1 MRTRIVCSGLTM
13 VLVAL
18 MLTLTEL
25 AYASPADPTWNR
37 GMWDDADFDDV
48 VDYIISASGLVEV
61 IATPDL
67 RAGHVLLILLL
78 LSLGPIVSLDP
89 PAARHPRAP
98 PTV

>member
-1 MRTRIVCSGLTM
+1 MRTRIVFGGLAM

-18 MLTLTEL
+18 TLTLTGL
-25 AYASPADPTWNR
+25 AYASPPDPTWNR
-37 GMWDDADFDDV
+37 GMYDDADFDDV
-48 VDYIISASGLVEV
+48 VGYLTSASGLVEV

-67 RAGHVLLILLL
+67 RPGDVLVIPLLP
-78 LSLGPIVSLDP
+78 SPGRIVSLDP

>member
-25 AYASPADPTWNR
+25 AYASPTDPTWNR
-37 GMWDDADFDDV
+37 GMWDDADFDEI
-48 VDYIISASGLVEV
+48 VDYITFASGLVEV

-67 RAGHVLLILLL
+67 RGGHVLLILLL
-78 LSLGPIVSLDP
+78 LSPGPIVSLDP